1 MLEVVLWP
9 FSKGFHY
16 FLFGATFVVYLYVL
30 FTKRREKATSGNKH
44 VYLNVFFQDPKEC
57 IRSIVRSK
65 VPKNYPVIRALAKR
79 AAVVLLEKGIVE
91 RVAQNLCSAVP
102 ERLGIMGVKC
112 SATVAYT
119 HSAFVCIEVTLVDV
133 DLLQFLSFNAG
144 KETGEKIVNFLEV
157 YGLPAI
163 TQSLRTFLLNFM
175 ANKLLTQLP
184 ATMKEKLYN
193 KMNAEVELIACP
205 EEDQGPFLVQTIY
218 QLNLHKPATT
228 KEEST
233 HSRRQVNQD
242 ETYEH

>member
-1 MLEVVLWP
+1 MLEFLW
-9 FSKGFHY
+9 SYTKALHY

-30 FTKRREKATSGNKH
+30 FTKKREKVTTGAANKR

-91 RVAQNLCSAVP
+91 RVANNLCSAVP

-112 SATVAYT
+112 LATVAYSQ
-119 HSAFVCIEVTLVDV
+119 SAFVCIEVTLLDL
-133 DLLQFLSFNAG
+133 DLLQFLCFNAG
-144 KETGEKIVNFLEV
+144 KETGDKIVGFLEE

-163 TQSLRTFLLNFM
+163 TEYLRTFILNFM

-184 ATMKEKLYN
+184 ATMKEKLYS

-205 EEDQGPFLVQTIY
+205 EEDQGPFLAQTIY
-218 QLNLHKPATT
+218 QLNLDKPTT
-228 KEEST
+228 KEEPLS
-233 HSRRQVNQD
+233 SRRQVSMD
-242 ETYEH
+242 EASEH